1 MYSLSSHLAPAFY
14 IICHLSRIL
23 YHYVMRLLSI
33 DPGYDKTGFAVFE
46 SSHSSNIV
54 FHKSGIIKT
63 TPKQSIDLRLKVII
77 DVLNEVIEDEK
88 IDTMV
93 MEQLFFFKNA
103 KTVIGVAQAQ
113 GAIISLAAQR
123 GLDFHFLTPLQ
134 IKQTVTGDG
143 RADKVAVWKML
154 KLELGADL
162 QVGDDDESDAIA
174 CGYAWCV
181 IKRQ

>member
-1 MYSLSSHLAPAFY
+1 
-14 IICHLSRIL
+14 
-23 YHYVMRLLSI
+23 MRLLSI

-46 SSHSSNIV
+46 SAHSSKISFV
-54 FHKSGIIKT
+54 RSGIVKT
-63 TPKQSIDLRLKVII
+63 TPKQSIDLRLKVIM
-77 DVLNEVIEDEK
+77 DVLNEVIDTEK

-113 GAIISLAAQR
+113 GAIISLASHH

-134 IKQTVTGDG
+134 IKQIVTGDG
-143 RADKVAVWKML
+143 RADKTAVWKML
-154 KLELGADL
+154 KMELGSDL
-162 QVGDDDESDAIA
+162 KVGDDDESDAIA

-181 IKRQ
+181 IKRA